1 MMLRPAAKLDG
12 VRLHDLRHSFASVG
26 AAHGLSLAIVGK
38 LLGHATPGGGV
49 PQTCHVA
56 LLGVASLGVRSFRCP
71 SARGKSRLDDDWYA
85 VLVMLALTLLFLLAM
100 ASLPSITE
108 KPDGTISS

>member
-1 MMLRPAAKLDG
+1 MSR
-12 VRLHDLRHSFASVG
+12 ASLSKAG
-26 AAHGLSLAIVGK
+26 SWGLPRSPPNNLALVW
-38 LLGHATPGGGV
+38 LTRGGGV

>member
-1 MMLRPAAKLDG
+1 LTSCGHRDESKTISISSSAGAHLTYVKGPRMMLRPAAKLDG

-56 LLGVASLGVRSFRCP
+56 LLGVASLGCVRFD
-71 SARGKSRLDDDWYA
+71 ARARE
-85 VLVMLALTLLFLLAM
+85 
-100 ASLPSITE
+100 E
-108 KPDGTISS
+108 KAGSTTTGTQS